1 MQQRSDLCVTCG
13 KRKGECGMCEAQR
26 QKCENYERDIVTKEN
41 EYDKLEDKYRKLKAK
56 YRSLKRGRRY
66 SSSNDD
72 RDRSPE
78 RRIRELEYE
87 IEDLERKYQ
96 TQKIKARTAER
107 RERELAERTED
118 MMNKAMRSKLQAYDE
133 AANLYINLQ
142 HNPDRRRIEEAEEQ
156 IKNLM
161 NKIMPEL
168 EKLRIENNELK
179 QLIEKSKNTKEAS
192 TQSDGDVQTLLEP
205 PHRLSSGSVQH
216 NRAGPAP
223 ENQQSQQMHGEPIVY
238 DVDDL
243 ESEASELNGD
253 SDGRRLNELESDI
266 DDEGDQMGDEDDV
279 EPQASDLRRQ
289 IRKRPRQPDSGNDNE
304 EDPIAAVES
313 DAESVASESIQE
325 DQELESDR
333 EEVPMEDDGD
343 EEEVYEVEKVITAR
357 TVNGKKEYFVK
368 WKNWPSKYNSWTTNI
383 HYADE

>member
-1 MQQRSDLCVTCG
+1 MQQMQQRSDLCVTCG

-26 QKCENYERDIVTKEN
+26 QKCENYERDIVKKEN
-41 EYDKLEDKYRKLKAK
+41 DYDKLEDKYRKLKAK
-56 YRSLKRGRRY
+56 YKSLKRDRRY
-66 SSSNDD
+66 SSPDDD

-78 RRIRELEYE
+78 RRIRELENE
-87 IEDLERKYQ
+87 IDDLERKYQ
-96 TQKIKARTAER
+96 TQKGKARTAER

-142 HNPDRRRIEEAEEQ
+142 HNPDRRRIEDAEEQ

-179 QLIEKSKNTKEAS
+179 QLI
-192 TQSDGDVQTLLEP
+192 
-205 PHRLSSGSVQH
+205 GSVQR

-223 ENQQSQQMHGEPIVY
+223 ENQHSQQMHGEPIVY

-266 DDEGDQMGDEDDV
+266 DDEGDQMDDEDDV

-289 IRKRPRQPDSGNDNE
+289 IRKRPRQPDSDYE
-304 EDPIAAVES
+304 EDPIADEDN
-313 DAESVASESIQE
+313 DADSVASELNQE
-325 DQELESDR
+325 DQEIESDR

-343 EEEVYEVEKVITAR
+343 EEKVYEVERVITAR

-368 WKNWPSKYNSWTTNI
+368 WKNWPSSYNSWTTNI